1 MPQIKKWHDIF
12 LKTNRMKVNR
22 VLIIVIICFN
32 FIVNAQ
38 KPQRVAYI
46 DMNYILENVP
56 DYVNAQA
63 QLDTKVKTWQK
74 KLGVLSEEIEQM
86 STDLSNEKT
95 LLTKDLIR
103 EREEDI
109 DIKKQELS
117 RLQQAYF
124 GPTGDLFQMRKQLV
138 KPVQDQVY
146 NAIQDIAGKKRY
158 DFVFD
163 KSSDLILLY
172 SNSKYDISELVL
184 NAIVKNRKRKAVQD
198 LKTERIAKAGVI
210 ASPTVLENEATGQVL
225 EDDNVTPNA
234 EVTEYEEDAPVEAA
248 KTEEQLKLE
257 ERIAKREELKARIKA
272 QQESRAKM
280 RDSLKQ
286 VAEEKRAAKLQ
297 EIEDRKKQREEAID
311 NKN

>member
-1 MPQIKKWHDIF
+1 
-12 LKTNRMKVNR
+12 MKVNR

-56 DYVNAQA
+56 EYVNAQS
-63 QLDTKVKTWQK
+63 QLDSKVKTWQK
-74 KLGVLSEEIEQM
+74 KLEVLTAEIEQM
-86 STDLSNEKT
+86 NTDLSNEKT
-95 LLTKDLIR
+95 LLTKDLIS

-198 LKTERIAKAGVI
+198 LKTDRLAKAGVI
-210 ASPTVLENEATGQVL
+210 ASPTVLENEDSEQGI
-225 EDDNVTPNA
+225 EDDMVDPAA
-234 EVTEYEEDAPVEAA
+234 ETEDAQDAQVEEV
-248 KTEEQLKLE
+248 KTEEQIKLE

-272 QQESRAKM
+272 QQESRARM

-286 VAEEKRAAKLQ
+286 VAEEKRAAKLK

-311 NKN
+311 NNN

>member
-56 DYVNAQA
+56 EYVNAQS
-63 QLDTKVKTWQK
+63 QLDSKVITWQK
-74 KLGVLSEEIEQM
+74 KLEVLTAEIEQM
-86 STDLSNEKT
+86 NTDLSNEKT
-95 LLTKDLIR
+95 LLTKDLIS

-198 LKTERIAKAGVI
+198 LKTDRLAKAGVI
-210 ASPTVLENEATGQVL
+210 ASPTVLENEDSEQGI
-225 EDDNVTPNA
+225 EDDMVDPAA
-234 EVTEYEEDAPVEAA
+234 ETEDAQDAQVEEV
-248 KTEEQLKLE
+248 KTEEQIKLE

-272 QQESRAKM
+272 QQESRARM

-286 VAEEKRAAKLQ
+286 VAEEKRAAKLK

-311 NKN
+311 NNN

>member
-1 MPQIKKWHDIF
+1 MS
-12 LKTNRMKVNR
+12 VNR
-22 VLIIVIICFN
+22 VLIIVIICFS
-32 FIVNAQ
+32 FVAKAQ
-38 KPQRVAYI
+38 KPQRVAYV

-56 DYVNAQA
+56 EYVNAQS
-63 QLDTKVKTWQK
+63 QLDTKVKTWQQ
-74 KLGVLSEEIEQM
+74 KLDALSKEIEQLK
-86 STDLSNEKT
+86 TDLSNEKP
-95 LLTKDLIR
+95 LLTKELIN

-109 DIKKQELS
+109 IIKEQELQ

-124 GPTGDLFQMRKQLV
+124 GPTGDLFQMRKQLA

-146 NAIQDIAGKKRY
+146 NAIQDIAVKKRY
-158 DFVFD
+158 DFVLD

-172 SNSKYDISELVL
+172 SNNKFDISELVL

-198 LKTERIAKAGVI
+198 LKNERIAKAGAVN
-210 ASPTVLENEATGQVL
+210 APAAVENKGEEQGVGESSDEEAADTG
-225 EDDNVTPNA
+225 T
-234 EVTEYEEDAPVEAA
+234 EAA
-248 KTEEQLKLE
+248 KAEAEETKTPEQIKLE

-272 QQESRAKM
+272 QQEARARM

-286 VAEEKRAAKLQ
+286 VAEEKRAAKLK

>member
-1 MPQIKKWHDIF
+1 
-12 LKTNRMKVNR
+12 MKVNR
-22 VLIIVIICFN
+22 VLIIVFICFN

-56 DYVNAQA
+56 EYVNAQS
-63 QLDTKVKTWQK
+63 QLDTKVKSWQK
-74 KLGVLSEEIEQM
+74 KLDVLLGEIEQM
-86 STDLSNEKT
+86 NTDLSNEKT
-95 LLTKDLIR
+95 LLTKDLIS

-109 DIKKQELS
+109 AIKQQELS

-184 NAIVKNRKRKAVQD
+184 NAIVKNRKRQAVQD

-210 ASPTVLENEATGQVL
+210 ASPTVLENKNDDQNVENDVVDPDAFAAEGTEA
-225 EDDNVTPNA
+225 
-234 EVTEYEEDAPVEAA
+234 VEANEE

-257 ERIAKREELKARIKA
+257 ARIAKREELKTRIKA

-286 VAEEKRAAKLQ
+286 VAVEKREAKLK

>member
-56 DYVNAQA
+56 EYVNAQS
-63 QLDTKVKTWQK
+63 QLDSKVKTWQK
-74 KLGVLSEEIEQM
+74 KLEVLTAEIEQM
-86 STDLSNEKT
+86 NTDLSNEKT
-95 LLTKDLIR
+95 LLTKDLIS

-124 GPTGDLFQMRKQLV
+124 GPTGDLFHMRKQLV

-184 NAIVKNRKRKAVQD
+184 NAIVKNRKRQAVQD
-198 LKTERIAKAGVI
+198 LKTDRLAKAGVI
-210 ASPTVLENEATGQVL
+210 ASPTVLENEDTEQGI
-225 EDDNVTPNA
+225 EDDIANPAA
-234 EVTEYEEDAPVEAA
+234 ETVDTQAEEV
-248 KTEEQLKLE
+248 KTEEQIKLE

-286 VAEEKRAAKLQ
+286 VAEEKRAAKLK

-311 NKN
+311 NNN

>member
-1 MPQIKKWHDIF
+1 MPKIKKWHDIF

-22 VLIIVIICFN
+22 VLIIIFICFN
-32 FIVNAQ
+32 FIVKAQ

-56 DYVNAQA
+56 EYAAAQA
-63 QLDTKVKTWQK
+63 QLDNKIKTWQQ
-74 KLGVLSEEIEQM
+74 KLDVLSDEIEQLK
-86 STDLSNEKT
+86 TDLSNEKS
-95 LLTKDLIR
+95 LLTKELIR

-109 DIKKQELS
+109 DIKEQELK

-124 GPTGDLFQMRKQLV
+124 GPTGDLFQMRKQFV

-146 NAIQDIAGKKRY
+146 NAIQDIATKKRY
-158 DFVFD
+158 DFVLD

-184 NAIVKNRKRKAVQD
+184 NAIVKNRKRQAVED
-198 LKTERIAKAGVI
+198 RKTERLAKAGVI
-210 ASPTVLENEATGQVL
+210 STPTVLENGNEEIP
-225 EDDNVTPNA
+225 ED
-234 EVTEYEEDAPVEAA
+234 TEETEDLDDGEYVNEKLPEE

-257 ERIAKREELKARIKA
+257 ERIAKREELKERIKA
-272 QQESRAKM
+272 QQEARTRV

-286 VAEEKRAAKLQ
+286 VAEEKRAAKLK
-297 EIEDRKKQREEAID
+297 EIEDRKKQREEAIE
-311 NKN
+311 NKD

>member
-1 MPQIKKWHDIF
+1 M
-12 LKTNRMKVNR
+12 RVNR
-22 VLIIVIICFN
+22 VLIIVIISVN

-38 KPQRVAYI
+38 KPQRVAYV

-56 DYVNAQA
+56 EYVNAQS
-63 QLDTKVKTWQK
+63 QLDAKVKTWQQ
-74 KLGVLSEEIEQM
+74 KLDVLSKEIEQM
-86 STDLSNEKT
+86 KTDLSNEKS
-95 LLTKDLIR
+95 LLTKELIN

-109 DIKKQELS
+109 VIKEQELR

-124 GPTGDLFQMRKQLV
+124 GPTGDLFQMRKQLA

-158 DFVFD
+158 DFVLD

-184 NAIVKNRKRKAVQD
+184 NAIVKNRKRQAVQD
-198 LKTERIAKAGVI
+198 MKTERLAKAGVVS
-210 ASPTVLENEATGQVL
+210 SPTVLENQDDDQVSEETVDGDEPDETGAF
-225 EDDNVTPNA
+225 ENVQDE
-234 EVTEYEEDAPVEAA
+234 EV

-257 ERIAKREELKARIKA
+257 ARNAKREELKARIKA

-286 VAEEKRAAKLQ
+286 VAEEKRNAKLK
-297 EIEDRKKQREEAID
+297 EIEDRKKQREAAID
-311 NKN
+311 KKD

>member
-1 MPQIKKWHDIF
+1 LPQIKKWHDIF

>member
-1 MPQIKKWHDIF
+1 M
-12 LKTNRMKVNR
+12 NVNR
-22 VLIIVIICFN
+22 VLIIVFICFS

-56 DYVNAQA
+56 EYVNAQS
-63 QLDTKVKTWQK
+63 QLDSKVLSWQK
-74 KLGVLSEEIEQM
+74 KLEVLSGEIEQLN
-86 STDLSNEKT
+86 TDLSNEKT
-95 LLTKDLIR
+95 LLTKDLIS

-109 DIKKQELS
+109 EIKQQELS

-184 NAIVKNRKRKAVQD
+184 NAIVKNRKRQAVQD
-198 LKTERIAKAGVI
+198 LKTERLAKAGVI
-210 ASPTVLENEATGQVL
+210 ASPTVLEN
-225 EDDNVTPNA
+225 DDENVEGDVVDP
-234 EVTEYEEDAPVEAA
+234 DAYPTEAA
-248 KTEEQLKLE
+248 EEKSEEQLKLE
-257 ERIAKREELKARIKA
+257 ARIAKREELKARIKA

-286 VAEEKRAAKLQ
+286 VAEEKRAAKLK

>member
-1 MPQIKKWHDIF
+1 
-12 LKTNRMKVNR
+12 MKVNR
-22 VLIIVIICFN
+22 VLIIVIISFN

-38 KPQRVAYI
+38 KPQRVGYV

-63 QLDTKVKTWQK
+63 QLDTKVKTWEK
-74 KLGVLSEEIEQM
+74 KLDELSKEIEQLK
-86 STDLSNEKT
+86 TDLSNEKT
-95 LLTKDLIR
+95 LLTKELIR

-109 DIKKQELS
+109 DIKDQELK

-124 GPTGDLFQMRKQLV
+124 GPNGDLFQMRKQLA

-146 NAIQDIAGKKRY
+146 NAIQDIATKKRY
-158 DFVFD
+158 DFVLD

-172 SNSKYDISELVL
+172 SNNKYDISELVL
-184 NAIVKNRKRKAVQD
+184 NAIVKNRKRQAVQD
-198 LKTERIAKAGVI
+198 RKDERLAKAGV
-210 ASPTVLENEATGQVL
+210 AGNPTVLE
-225 EDDNVTPNA
+225 DDADAQDVEESADSIESELSA
-234 EVTEYEEDAPVEAA
+234 EGEILPTEE

-257 ERIAKREELKARIKA
+257 ERMAKREELKARIKA
-272 QQESRAKM
+272 QQEARAQM

-286 VAEEKRAAKLQ
+286 VAEEKRAAKLK
-297 EIEDRKKQREEAID
+297 EIEDRKQQRQEAIE

>member
-1 MPQIKKWHDIF
+1 MPKIKKWHDIF

-22 VLIIVIICFN
+22 VLILVFLCVN
-32 FIVNAQ
+32 FFVNAQ

-56 DYVNAQA
+56 QYAAAQA
-63 QLDTKVKTWQK
+63 QLDTKIKTWQQ
-74 KLGVLSEEIEQM
+74 KLDVLSEEIEQM
-86 STDLSNEKT
+86 KTDLSNEKS
-95 LLTKDLIR
+95 LLTNELIS

-109 DIKKQELS
+109 DIKEQELR

-124 GPTGDLFQMRKQLV
+124 GPTGDLFQMRKQFV

-146 NAIQDIAGKKRY
+146 NAIQDIATKKRY
-158 DFVFD
+158 DFVLD

-184 NAIVKNRKRKAVQD
+184 NAIVKNRKRQAVQD
-198 LKTERIAKAGVI
+198 LKTERLAKAGVI
-210 ASPTVLENEATGQVL
+210 SNPTVLENDSEEVQEDGEETEVEDTGEYVNEKL
-225 EDDNVTPNA
+225 PEEKTP
-234 EVTEYEEDAPVEAA
+234 
-248 KTEEQLKLE
+248 EQLKLE
-257 ERIAKREELKARIKA
+257 ERIAKREELKERIKA
-272 QQESRAKM
+272 QQESRARM

-286 VAEEKRAAKLQ
+286 VAEEKRAAKLK